1 MDDPNLE
8 MLVAAARVLRPL
20 LDELV
25 FLGGCTTGLMIS
37 DPAAAGVRPTQDVDA
52 IAEIASYVEY
62 GALSAR
68 LRGLGLR
75 EDASQGAPLCRW
87 RYQHLII
94 DVMPTDDRVLGFG
107 NRWYRPA
114 ISSAQHVDLADL
126 RLRVI
131 TPVYFLATK
140 LEAFRGRGQNDITG
154 SHDLEDIVAVI
165 DGREE
170 IARELA
176 ASSADVR
183 EYVASE
189 LRHLLGVRAFVDA
202 LSGFLLPDSA
212 SQSRRPALLRRLLA
226 LADSGLSKSG
236 N

>member
-8 MLVAAARVLRPL
+8 MLAAAARVLRPVL
-20 LDELV
+20 GELV

-37 DPAAAGVRPTQDVDA
+37 DPAAAGVRPTKDVDA
-52 IAEIASYVEY
+52 ITEIASYVEY

-75 EDASQGAPLCRW
+75 ADASQGAPMCRW
-87 RYQHLII
+87 RYEHLII

-107 NRWYRPA
+107 NCWYRPA
-114 ISSAQHVDLADL
+114 ITAAQHVDLADL

-140 LEAFRGRGQNDITG
+140 LEAFHGRGQNDITG

-170 IARELA
+170 IAREVA
-176 ASSADVR
+176 ASPADVR
-183 EYVASE
+183 TYVASE
-189 LRHLLGVRAFVDA
+189 LRHLLGVQAFVDA

-212 SQSRRPALLRRLLA
+212 SQSRRPTLLGRLRA
-226 LADSGLSKSG
+226 LAESGPSESG

>member
-8 MLVAAARVLRPL
+8 MLAAAARVLRPL
-20 LDELV
+20 LGELV

-37 DPAAAGVRPTQDVDA
+37 DPAAAGVRPTRDVDA
-52 IAEIASYVEY
+52 ITEIASYVEY
-62 GALSAR
+62 GVLSER

-75 EDASQGAPLCRW
+75 EDASQGAPMCRW

-114 ISSAQHVDLADL
+114 ISSAQDVDLADL

-140 LEAFRGRGQNDITG
+140 LEAFRGRGHNDITG

-165 DGREE
+165 DGRDE
-170 IARELA
+170 IAREVA
-176 ASSADVR
+176 ASPADVR
-183 EYVASE
+183 AYVAAE
-189 LRHLLGVRAFVDA
+189 LRHLLGVQAFVDA
-202 LSGFLLPDSA
+202 LSGFLLPDST
-212 SQSRRPALLRRLLA
+212 SQSRRPALLRRLRA
-226 LADSGLSKSG
+226 LAESGLPEHG